1 MKYSKAD
8 SQPVYAAIF
17 TKYRYDEPWFVFAF
31 VVNPKLKTKLKKSA
45 MEDFLWQSGFRDG
58 LCLKV

>member
-17 TKYRYDEPWFVFAF
+17 TKQKYDEPWYIFAF
-31 VVNPKLKTKLKKSA
+31 IINKRIRTRSKQGA

>member
-1 MKYSKAD
+1 MKYTKAD

-17 TKYRYDEPWFVFAF
+17 TKTKYDEPWFVFAF
-31 VVNPKLKTKLKKSA
+31 IVNKTVKNKMKQQA
-45 MEDFLWQSGFRDG
+45 MEDFLWSSGFRDG

>member
-1 MKYSKAD
+1 MKYSKGD

-17 TKYRYDEPWFVFAF
+17 TRYKYEDPWFVFAF
-31 VVNPKLKTKLKKSA
+31 ITNKRVKSRMKQQA
-45 MEDFLWQSGFRDG
+45 MEDFLWSSGFRDG

>member
-8 SQPVYAAIF
+8 SHPVYAAIF
-17 TKYRYDEPWFVFAF
+17 TKNKYDEPWYVFAF
-31 VVNPKLKTKLKKSA
+31 IVNKNLKTRMKQNA
-45 MEDFLWQSGFRDG
+45 MEDFVWQSGFRDG

>member
-17 TKYRYDEPWFVFAF
+17 TKYKYEEPWFVFAF
-31 VVNPKLKTKLKKSA
+31 VVNKKRKTRTKQNA
-45 MEDFLWQSGFRDG
+45 MEDFIWQAGFRDG